1 MEKLNFT
8 EHPALIDELNAH
20 TTELAVKISESINKA
35 WLAKRLDITQPT
47 LYRRLEDNRW
57 KPEQVKQIQ
66 QLYNNLF

>member
-8 EHPALIDELNAH
+8 QHPTLIDELNAH
-20 TTELAVKISESINKA
+20 TTELAVKISESINKT